1 VIHRSKRL
9 FEVFLELFEKEKHFE
24 KHSMLLGWL
33 MEESQLITNQK
44 SASNYSVLKNQ

>member
-1 VIHRSKRL
+1 MRL
-9 FEVFLELFEKEKHFE
+9 FEELLKLFEKEKHFE

-44 SASNYSVLKNQ
+44 LNSSYSVLKNQ